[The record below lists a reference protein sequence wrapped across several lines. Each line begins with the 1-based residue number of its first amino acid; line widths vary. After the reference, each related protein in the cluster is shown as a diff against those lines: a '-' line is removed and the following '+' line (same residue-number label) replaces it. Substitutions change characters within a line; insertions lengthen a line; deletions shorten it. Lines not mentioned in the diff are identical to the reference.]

1 MCIVKTNQDATVK
14 ATPKVLLVEDEP
26 LIALDLAYILRE
38 VGAEVL
44 GPYPDAAGAIA
55 LLANCRPDAAL
66 LDHGLADGCAGA
78 IAKALALADVPFA
91 LVTGYWPALFT
102 EPSFANVPIVEKP
115 YSFDDIRHV
124 LIKLVR
130 GESGRTA

>member
-1 MCIVKTNQDATVK
+1 MNTYKVATFEPS
-14 ATPKVLLVEDEP
+14 PKVLLVEDEP

-38 VGAEVL
+38 VGADVL

-78 IAKALALADVPFA
+78 IAKALVLADVPFA
-91 LVTGYWPALFT
+91 LVTGYWPALFKV
-102 EPSFANVPIVEKP
+102 PSFANAPIMEKP
-115 YSFDDIRHV
+115 YSFDDIRQV
-124 LIKLVR
+124 MIKLVP
-130 GESGRTA
+130 GASGRTD